1 MKLRSN
7 TQFSQAF
14 KSDNFFSALALEG
27 GARDSGRAWSSRG
40 LLAAARA
47 ISAWLSLPANSGPAS
62 DDLSQSP

>member
-27 GARDSGRAWSSRG
+27 GAHDSGRAWSSQG
-40 LLAAARA
+40 LLVAVHT
-47 ISAWLSLPANSGPAS
+47 
-62 DDLSQSP
+62 